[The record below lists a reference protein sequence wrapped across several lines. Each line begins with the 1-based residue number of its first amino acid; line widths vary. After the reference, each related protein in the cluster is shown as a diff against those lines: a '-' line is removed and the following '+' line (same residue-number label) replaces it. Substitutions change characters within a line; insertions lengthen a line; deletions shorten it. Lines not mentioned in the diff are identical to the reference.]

1 MFVAPG
7 SKLGL
12 EMYVFGPETHMTA
25 IVGMALG
32 NRPIPKVPK
41 PDQQASQT
49 QPLNLLGKNVRQCV
63 GDITHYVEF
72 LVVEVWSAVYFSF
85 LACCV

>member
-1 MFVAPG
+1 MFVAAG

-41 PDQQASQT
+41 LDQQAPQT
-49 QPLNLLGKNVRQCV
+49 QLLGKNVRQCV
-63 GDITHYVEF
+63 GDITR
-72 LVVEVWSAVYFSF
+72 FSG
-85 LACCV
+85 

>member
-32 NRPIPKVPK
+32 NRPIPKVAP
-41 PDQQASQT
+41 QT

-63 GDITHYVEF
+63 CDITH
-72 LVVEVWSAVYFSF
+72 
-85 LACCV
+85 